1 MFLAQLLHIDKEKEK
16 KLSLTTKQG
25 GNKMKQSIKKSIL
38 LMGVLFLT
46 SFMTL
51 RTTAFGD
58 EKPIEEKLI
67 CIKESSS
74 CFECKAKLTGNSL
87 ALHEGQRKT
96 ELKLHKKAEEYRCD
110 TDLVGA
116 ARFLTCSVT
125 TALNKF
131 NSMVNSLD
139 KEANTKKAHI
149 YNGELIETI
158 TTSLFTQLD
167 EMETSVDLY
176 IRPETFEVLGAK
188 ICSTPYEKAHTE
200 SAKEKMD

>member
-1 MFLAQLLHIDKEKEK
+1 
-16 KLSLTTKQG
+16 
-25 GNKMKQSIKKSIL
+25 MKQSIKKSIL

-51 RTTAFGD
+51 TTTAFGD

-74 CFECKAKLTGNSL
+74 CFECKAKLTGDSL

-96 ELKLHKKAEEYRCD
+96 ELKLNKKAEEYHCD

-131 NSMVNSLD
+131 NSMVSSFT
-139 KEANTKKAHI
+139 NTKKTYI
-149 YNGELIETI
+149 YNSELIEII
-158 TTSLFTQLD
+158 TTSYFTQLD
-167 EMETSVDLY
+167 EMETSVELY

-200 SAKEKMD
+200 SAKEKID